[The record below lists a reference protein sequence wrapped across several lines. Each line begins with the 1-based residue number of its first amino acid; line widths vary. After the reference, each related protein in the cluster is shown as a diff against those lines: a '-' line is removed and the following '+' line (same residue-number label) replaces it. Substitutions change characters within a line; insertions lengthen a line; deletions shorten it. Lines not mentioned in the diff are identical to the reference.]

1 MHKYLE
7 ITEILPLQKSGSDT
21 YLVAQVYVYRKI
33 IYIYYFQEAILY
45 LDYILCDKLSISSRK
60 KEVQSQLR
68 KLAGTTYTNC
78 NINDFHLE
86 FCPDDGL
93 TTTL

>member
-7 ITEILPLQKSGSDT
+7 ITEILPFNKAEVTLIKRHR
-21 YLVAQVYVYRKI
+21 AYVHRKI
-33 IYIYYFQEAILY
+33 IYIYYSQETILY
-45 LDYILCDKLSISSRK
+45 LDYILCDKLSISRRK

>member
-1 MHKYLE
+1 M
-7 ITEILPLQKSGSDT
+7 
-21 YLVAQVYVYRKI
+21 
-33 IYIYYFQEAILY
+33 
-45 LDYILCDKLSISSRK
+45 CDKLSISSRK

-86 FCPDDGL
+86 LGPDDGL